1 MTSSFYV
8 SDSPCNR
15 YLFNGREATAQHST
29 LISDPR
35 ATTDTT
41 IVDSLLRDLAAV
53 WA

>member
-8 SDSPCNR
+8 ADSPCNR
-15 YLFNGREATAQHST
+15 YLFKGREATAQHST

-53 WA
+53 GA